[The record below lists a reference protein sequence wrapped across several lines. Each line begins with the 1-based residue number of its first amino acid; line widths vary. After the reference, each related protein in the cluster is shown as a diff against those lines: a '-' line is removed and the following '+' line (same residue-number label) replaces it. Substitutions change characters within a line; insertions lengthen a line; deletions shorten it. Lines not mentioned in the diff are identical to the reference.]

1 LKQVSKERSH
11 SEEVTRVKAKRIL
24 VIDDEDMI
32 RDVVKEML
40 EVEGYVVTTA
50 ANGKEGLQIYRKELP
65 DLIIT
70 DIFMPEMEGLETIRA
85 LQQDF
90 SRVKIIAISGGGE
103 RGMISFLS
111 YAKRFGALRT
121 LQKPFSRE
129 DLITSV
135 REVLSEQ

>member
-1 LKQVSKERSH
+1 M
-11 SEEVTRVKAKRIL
+11 AKRIL
-24 VIDDEDMI
+24 VIDDEELI
-32 RDVVKEML
+32 REVVKEML

-50 ANGKEGLQIYRKELP
+50 ANGKEGLQIYQRESP

-70 DIFMPEMEGLETIRA
+70 DIFMPEMEGLETIRT
-85 LQQDF
+85 LQQDS

-103 RGMISFLS
+103 RGMISFLT

-129 DLITSV
+129 DLLRTV
-135 REVLSEQ
+135 REVLGEE

>member
-1 LKQVSKERSH
+1 M
-11 SEEVTRVKAKRIL
+11 AKRIL
-24 VIDDEDMI
+24 LIDDEEMI
-32 RDVVKEML
+32 REVVKEML

-50 ANGKEGLQIYRKELP
+50 ANGKEGLQIYQRESP

-70 DIFMPEMEGLETIRA
+70 DIFMPEMEGLETIRT
-85 LQQDF
+85 LQQDS
-90 SRVKIIAISGGGE
+90 SRVRIIAISGGGE

-129 DLITSV
+129 DLLRTV
-135 REVLSEQ
+135 REVLDEE